1 MPYNEEAT
9 LHAFSEVLKT
19 VARLRGP
26 GGCPWDGEQT
36 HQSLRKFLI
45 EEAYEVMDVL
55 DQIQTPS
62 ALNESDLNYAFREEW
77 GDLLL
82 QILLHA
88 EIASESRNDLGFE
101 AIAKTLNEKLIR
113 RHPHVFGEVTV
124 SGTEEVLKNWDQIK
138 KAEKGHTEKLESVF
152 DSIPKS
158 LPPLPRTEK
167 IIGKVTKVGFQWPDL
182 KGPLEKLEEE
192 TQELKSALEGADL
205 KDATTRKKV
214 ESEIGDVL
222 FSVTNIAYLTKIDAE
237 GALRSTLNKF
247 ESRFRHVESRLHEK
261 GSSPAQST
269 LEEMDHF
276 WDEAKA
282 LERGDS

>member
-45 EEAYEVMDVL
+45 EETYEVTDVL
-55 DQIQTPS
+55 DRIPAPE
-62 ALNESDLNYAFREEW
+62 ALNDPSLNYAFREEW

-82 QILLHA
+82 QILLHS
-88 EIASESRNDLGFE
+88 EIASETRPDLNF
-101 AIAKTLNEKLIR
+101 AAVAKTLNEKLIR

-138 KAEKGHTEKLESVF
+138 KAEKGPSSKLESVF

-167 IIGKVTKVGFQWPDL
+167 IIGKVTKMGFQWPDL

-192 TQELKSALEGADL
+192 IQELKSALDGADL
-205 KDATTRKKV
+205 NDAETRKKV

-237 GALRSTLNKF
+237 GALRSTLSKF
-247 ESRFRHVESRLHEK
+247 ESRFRHVETRLHEK
-261 GSSPAQST
+261 GSSPAHST
-269 LEEMDHF
+269 LEEMDRY

-282 LERGDS
+282 IERSQK